1 MGYGCQSGPDRSFKN
16 LRTGEHPVQ
25 SPRETRRPRWAPHDI
40 DFGHLWRQL
49 RAAGWT
55 SKRPTGIQ
63 TQWAY
68 KSPEGENV
76 LLGERAVVEYAF
88 KSGLLVEDE
97 EHVGE
102 EDGGGGHVGDEG
114 GSGEHVEEEGGGGE
128 HGEEHVREEDG
139 GGEHAGVEGGGGDDA
154 AIRPSQ
160 IDTSVLLSQNTIEQ
174 MFGSSDETQQPACAF
189 CRTRRDW
196 RVRGRTNVLLLLL
209 LLTPRRTRI
218 PLKLDADVNVLQ
230 DGESSSEY
238 EDFSSDDS
246 DSAGI
251 CDDDD
256 DSGSDEFDEEGGDG
270 ISDSDATEM
279 DDTFLAS
286 LHIGGNGELSKA
298 ALKQRA
304 AALRAMQW
312 TPPMTEFETD
322 TPAYPGL
329 GADEARP
336 VGELLDVWRSPLLTL
351 FFFVPKTVWVSI
363 AKETNRYFL
372 QQVGKRAEM
381 MAARQTGRQHETAAQ
396 IARRLKASE
405 KRGALLRI
413 GTWSPPASRQKRRRT
428 PVRLAHALEQSE
440 DWVTVTG
447 VRKRC
452 QRSCKVCALLRTEKK
467 KSFAT
472 TFFCERCSIVNAK
485 CWLCNKIRRDY
496 KGVAKTCFEIW
507 HDDFG
512 AGQDIPVS
520 LGSASCCAGPTRAH
534 ESARRRAGN
543 YSSPARKE
551 ATAATVTLKAMM
563 SERAGCVSVGEW

>member
-1 MGYGCQSGPDRSFKN
+1 
-16 LRTGEHPVQ
+16 
-25 SPRETRRPRWAPHDI
+25 
-40 DFGHLWRQL
+40 
-49 RAAGWT
+49 
-55 SKRPTGIQ
+55 
-63 TQWAY
+63 
-68 KSPEGENV
+68 
-76 LLGERAVVEYAF
+76 
-88 KSGLLVEDE
+88 
-97 EHVGE
+97 
-102 EDGGGGHVGDEG
+102 
-114 GSGEHVEEEGGGGE
+114 
-128 HGEEHVREEDG
+128 
-139 GGEHAGVEGGGGDDA
+139 
-154 AIRPSQ
+154 
-160 IDTSVLLSQNTIEQ
+160 
-174 MFGSSDETQQPACAF
+174 
-189 CRTRRDW
+189 
-196 RVRGRTNVLLLLL
+196 
-209 LLTPRRTRI
+209 
-218 PLKLDADVNVLQ
+218 
-230 DGESSSEY
+230 
-238 EDFSSDDS
+238 
-246 DSAGI
+246 
-251 CDDDD
+251 
-256 DSGSDEFDEEGGDG
+256 
-270 ISDSDATEM
+270 
-279 DDTFLAS
+279 
-286 LHIGGNGELSKA
+286 
-298 ALKQRA
+298 
-304 AALRAMQW
+304 
-312 TPPMTEFETD
+312 
-322 TPAYPGL
+322 
-329 GADEARP
+329 
-336 VGELLDVWRSPLLTL
+336 
-351 FFFVPKTVWVSI
+351 
-363 AKETNRYFL
+363 
-372 QQVGKRAEM
+372 

>member
-1 MGYGCQSGPDRSFKN
+1 MRYGCQSGPDRSFKN

-128 HGEEHVREEDG
+128 HGEEH
-139 GGEHAGVEGGGGDDA
+139 
-154 AIRPSQ
+154 
-160 IDTSVLLSQNTIEQ
+160 
-174 MFGSSDETQQPACAF
+174 
-189 CRTRRDW
+189 
-196 RVRGRTNVLLLLL
+196 
-209 LLTPRRTRI
+209 
-218 PLKLDADVNVLQ
+218 
-230 DGESSSEY
+230 
-238 EDFSSDDS
+238 
-246 DSAGI
+246 
-251 CDDDD
+251 
-256 DSGSDEFDEEGGDG
+256 
-270 ISDSDATEM
+270 
-279 DDTFLAS
+279 
-286 LHIGGNGELSKA
+286 
-298 ALKQRA
+298 
-304 AALRAMQW
+304 
-312 TPPMTEFETD
+312 
-322 TPAYPGL
+322 
-329 GADEARP
+329 
-336 VGELLDVWRSPLLTL
+336 
-351 FFFVPKTVWVSI
+351 
-363 AKETNRYFL
+363 
-372 QQVGKRAEM
+372 
-381 MAARQTGRQHETAAQ
+381 
-396 IARRLKASE
+396 
-405 KRGALLRI
+405 
-413 GTWSPPASRQKRRRT
+413 KRRRA

-551 ATAATVTLKAMM
+551 ATAATVTLKAKM

>member
-1 MGYGCQSGPDRSFKN
+1 
-16 LRTGEHPVQ
+16 
-25 SPRETRRPRWAPHDI
+25 
-40 DFGHLWRQL
+40 
-49 RAAGWT
+49 
-55 SKRPTGIQ
+55 
-63 TQWAY
+63 WAY

-102 EDGGGGHVGDEG
+102 EDGGGEQVEDEG
-114 GSGEHVEEEGGGGE
+114 GGGENVEEEGGGGE
-128 HGEEHVREEDG
+128 HGGEHVREEDG
-139 GGEHAGVEGGGGDDA
+139 GGEHVGVEGGGGDDA

-174 MFGSSDETQQPACAF
+174 MFGPSESETELSQAAVARAFDLSQRDLQADDEQ
-189 CRTRRDW
+189 RDAAASL
-196 RVRGRTNVLLLLL
+196 RLLADASGLESEGEDERLLLLP

-279 DDTFLAS
+279 DETFLAS

-322 TPAYPGL
+322 TPAYPGF

-372 QQVGKRAEM
+372 QQVGKRAER